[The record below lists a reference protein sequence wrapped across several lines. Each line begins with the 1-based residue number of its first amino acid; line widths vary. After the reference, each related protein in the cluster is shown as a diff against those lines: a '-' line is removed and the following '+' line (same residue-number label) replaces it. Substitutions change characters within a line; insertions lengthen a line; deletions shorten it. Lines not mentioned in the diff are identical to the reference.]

1 MRSVWKFEVS
11 NGVTT
16 FEVSKDA
23 EIVSCGVQG
32 ANYYIWVS
40 TETGGAAKF
49 MTVRLFA
56 TGERFDG
63 GQYILRGSIHDK
75 ENGLVWHVGEEVSRD

>member
-1 MRSVWKFEVS
+1 MRSVWKFEVN

-32 ANYYIWVS
+32 TSYYVWVS
-40 TETGGAAKF
+40 TETGGEAKF

-63 GQYILRGSIHDK
+63 SKYALHGSIHDTK
-75 ENGLVWHVGEEVSRD
+75 HGLVWHVAEEVSGD

>member
-1 MRSVWKFEVS
+1 MRSVWKFEVG

-23 EIVSCGVQG
+23 EILSCGVQG
-32 ANYYIWVS
+32 ANYYVWVS
-40 TETGGAAKF
+40 TETGGEAKF

-56 TGERFDG
+56 TGEKFDG
-63 GQYILRGSIHDK
+63 SKYALRGTIHDTDH
-75 ENGLVWHVGEEVSRD
+75 GLVWHVGEEVPRD